1 MTEYTPVSCAIH
13 SEYELA
19 IMRRTP
25 TRICWTGE
33 SGESRDE
40 LLNLT
45 DLNTRSD
52 GEYLS
57 ATTVDGENL
66 EIRLDQIL

>member
-1 MTEYTPVSCAIH
+1 VTEYTPVSCAIH

-19 IMRRTP
+19 IMRRAP
-25 TRICWTGE
+25 TRICWVSK
-33 SGESRDE
+33 SGDSRDE
-40 LLNLT
+40 LLKLT

-57 ATTVDGENL
+57 AITADGENI

>member
-1 MTEYTPVSCAIH
+1 
-13 SEYELA
+13 
-19 IMRRTP
+19 MRRTP